1 MNLDLDLDILNFI
14 AMYIDNSNSM
24 FDYENRIWNT
34 SLRYIAGIDEVG
46 RGPLAGPV
54 VAAAVVIPKGIEFPA
69 VNDSKKLTE
78 KRRNSLNIM
87 IQEVPGVQFAIAELQ
102 PEAIDRLNILRASQL
117 AMKEAVLKLAKVDF
131 ALIDG
136 LPVPQFPVKNM
147 AIVKGDS
154 KSASIAAA
162 SIIAKVY
169 RDKLME
175 RYAEKFPEYCFEKNK
190 GYGTA
195 QHLEALK
202 IYGPTPIHRKSFAP
216 VKDFF
221 KDKALIQPEFKL

>member
-1 MNLDLDLDILNFI
+1 
-14 AMYIDNSNSM
+14 M
-24 FDYENRIWNT
+24 FDFENEAWNAGFIN
-34 SLRYIAGIDEVG
+34 IAGIDEVG

-78 KRRNSLNIM
+78 KQRNNLNKM
-87 IQEVPGVQFAIAELQ
+87 ILEFSGIQYAIAEIQ
-102 PEAIDRLNILRASQL
+102 HEAIDRLNILRASQL
-117 AMKEAVLKLAKVDF
+117 AMKEAVLRIRKVDF

-136 LPVPQFPVKNM
+136 LSVPNFPIKNK
-147 AIVKGDS
+147 ALVKGDS

-169 RDKLME
+169 RDEIME
-175 RYAEKFPEYCFEKNK
+175 KYAVRFPEYGFEKNK

-195 QHLEALK
+195 QHLNALK
-202 IYGPTPIHRKSFAP
+202 KYGPTSIHRKSFAP
-216 VKDFF
+216 VKVFF
-221 KDKALIQPEFKL
+221 EKKEFEQPEFEL